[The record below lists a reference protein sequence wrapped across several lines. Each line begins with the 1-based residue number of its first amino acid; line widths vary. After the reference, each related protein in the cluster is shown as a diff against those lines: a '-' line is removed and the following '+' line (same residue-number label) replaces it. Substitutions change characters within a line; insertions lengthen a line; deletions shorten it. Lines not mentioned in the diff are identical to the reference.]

1 MTNVSEGTPLA
12 DLIRAAD
19 WKAPNLEVIDESIFG
34 VQAAMIMAGYG
45 VALDI
50 RRMFFKGMGNILAKQ
65 ERIAADFIATA
76 AAMPP
81 AAAVEP

>member
-1 MTNVSEGTPLA
+1 
-12 DLIRAAD
+12 
-19 WKAPNLEVIDESIFG
+19 LEVIDESIFG

-45 VALDI
+45 VALDRL

-76 AAMPP
+76 AATPP